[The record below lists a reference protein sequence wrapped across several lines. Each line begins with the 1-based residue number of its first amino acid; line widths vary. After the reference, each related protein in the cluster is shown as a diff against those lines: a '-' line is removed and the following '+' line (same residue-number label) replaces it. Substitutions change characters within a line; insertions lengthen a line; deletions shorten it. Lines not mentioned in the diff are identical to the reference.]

1 MCGTKR
7 KNRHD
12 KSLEEDK
19 FHVELVV
26 LGKSKNRRSR
36 LEYDEGLL

>member
-1 MCGTKR
+1 MCGAKDED
-7 KNRHD
+7 RHD
-12 KSLEEDK
+12 KSLVEDK